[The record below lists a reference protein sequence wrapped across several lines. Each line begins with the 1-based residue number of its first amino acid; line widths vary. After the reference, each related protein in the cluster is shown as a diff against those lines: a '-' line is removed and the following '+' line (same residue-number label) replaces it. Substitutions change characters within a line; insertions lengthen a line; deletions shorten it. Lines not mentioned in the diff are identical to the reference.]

1 MMCAEYLGPQSTA
14 VGRSRT
20 SFPSRG
26 LVTSQAFLA
35 GLDELRPQYERA
47 LATDDVGTK
56 AIWAGEVADLIKDV
70 QPARSIVEATLKGY
84 ADTVAKLGRT
94 L

>member
-1 MMCAEYLGPQSTA
+1 MRGISWPAEYSGRAIANQFSESW
-14 VGRSRT
+14 VGNE
-20 SFPSRG
+20 
-26 LVTSQAFLA
+26 QAFSLA
-35 GLDELRPQYERA
+35 LDELRPQYERA